1 MMQSKTKKI
10 VKTGITL
17 LLVAVIIGGGIAFY
31 MFNMPHRDIRKAKTD
46 YELNVVEI
54 VNEYL
59 TEAETANAKYLS
71 DDGNSKVLEITGSV
85 FHISE
90 DFNGRKVV
98 LLKEE
103 GMRAGVSCT
112 FLDEASENATN
123 LKIGQTTVIKGVIR
137 SGANYIEDFDLYE
150 HVILE
155 QCDIVI
161 NQ

>member
-1 MMQSKTKKI
+1 MQSKTKKI

-17 LLVAVIIGGGIAFY
+17 LLAGLLIGGGIGY
-31 MFNMPHRDIRKAKTD
+31 YLFNMPHRDIRKVKTD
-46 YELNVVEI
+46 YAVSVAEI

-71 DDGNSKVLEITGSV
+71 DDGNSKVLEISGSV
-85 FHISE
+85 YQISE

-112 FLDEASENATN
+112 FLIEASENATK

-155 QCDIVI
+155 QCDIVL